1 MISSSRDID
10 ISIFDVFILLIDDIT
25 TMKDLCQITKKSFLP
40 VMNKPILFYQL
51 EFLERQ
57 NIKEVHL
64 LQNSYDLEKTKNFI
78 STYIGKINIDFI
90 EVKNEALD
98 IFNAIKNKLTK
109 NNFILIEADSI
120 LSFNFNE
127 FLDYHIDNKNLLS
140 LILQKKET
148 ELEKMKTF
156 RDEVTEAF
164 GIDINEN
171 NRVVYYNKK
180 KGSDGELVI
189 NKRIFKRFNSINLLL
204 NYIDVGFYMFNNA
217 IFDIIENI
225 KNKMDNEK
233 EKEEKKNNLKNLNNL
248 KEGFIPFLIKKTFS
262 KDLNMVL
269 IEKYQNTLLKADRV
283 KIGSKIIN
291 NDNEYCYKIYD
302 YPSYLNIINEIHKPY
317 NDIKL
322 IFFQTKNNL
331 KNYFYNFADKI
342 TENLENNK
350 KFSDGIPEIEK
361 FSADSYIAD
370 GIGSIEK
377 NVVISKSVGDK
388 NLNIKE
394 ESKIIGCTIG
404 QNTKIGKNCKLTNCI
419 IGQLCEIGDNC
430 NISECV
436 IADYYKVKDNINAS
450 QKILNDENAG
460 FEF

>member
-204 NYIDVGFYMFNNA
+204 NYIDIGFYMFNNA

-248 KEGFIPFLIKKTFS
+248 KEGFIPFLIKKTYS
-262 KDLNMVL
+262 KDLNRF
-269 IEKYQNTLLKADRV
+269 KY
-283 KIGSKIIN
+283 GS
-291 NDNEYCYKIYD
+291 Y
-302 YPSYLNIINEIHKPY
+302 
-317 NDIKL
+317 
-322 IFFQTKNNL
+322 
-331 KNYFYNFADKI
+331 
-342 TENLENNK
+342 
-350 KFSDGIPEIEK
+350 
-361 FSADSYIAD
+361 
-370 GIGSIEK
+370 
-377 NVVISKSVGDK
+377 
-388 NLNIKE
+388 
-394 ESKIIGCTIG
+394 
-404 QNTKIGKNCKLTNCI
+404 
-419 IGQLCEIGDNC
+419 
-430 NISECV
+430 
-436 IADYYKVKDNINAS
+436 
-450 QKILNDENAG
+450 
-460 FEF
+460 